1 MEITTPI
8 VSSIL
13 SHEGGYTNETI
24 ADQLSAVTEVRK
36 RKRERLSSHTSELK
50 SSLPPNLQ
58 RAMDLSQEKG
68 ASNWLTVL
76 PVEEFGFSLHNSAF
90 RDAPRNAL
98 RLATSQHPLNMLLWI
113 ALLS

>member
-36 RKRERLSSHTSELK
+36 RKRERLALN
-50 SSLPPNLQ
+50 SLPTNDGQFQVFADFEYFIFDELLDNFSRFYGFKQSFFMILQ
-58 RAMDLSQEKG
+58 V
-68 ASNWLTVL
+68 T
-76 PVEEFGFSLHNSAF
+76 
-90 RDAPRNAL
+90 
-98 RLATSQHPLNMLLWI
+98 
-113 ALLS
+113 